1 MAQTL
6 IILFCSS
13 LTISLLA
20 ISSASLDTLTPN
32 QTIADGAKTTLISAA
47 GAFEMGFFSPGSSST
62 RYLGIWYNNIA
73 NGTVAWVAN
82 RNTPLSD
89 TSGVLR
95 FDHNGGLILTDGG
108 SNVVWSAKSS
118 KASADLVV
126 QLLDTG
132 NLVIRPVN
140 DSYPDNYL
148 WQSFDYPGD
157 CILPG
162 MKFGLDLTN
171 GVNRQLTSWKS
182 LDDPSTGVYRSGV
195 NGKGYPEI
203 FLWNGSD
210 TMFRLGPWNGIPFGG
225 RSSLLQNAIFTYNFV
240 LDEAGAYYMFQLLNA
255 STAMRLMLNSEGDLQ
270 FLTWH
275 DPKKGWE
282 ITVNLPTDKCDDFS
296 VCGANG
302 NCNMTKSKLGQ
313 EMCDCFEGFSPSNL
327 ENNEIKGLF
336 SGCVRKRM
344 LTCGNQDV
352 FSRYPGLKLPD
363 TQNSW
368 IDPRLNLDECKA
380 KCLNNC
386 SCTAYANM
394 DIKEGGSGCVLWFGD
409 LFDTREF
416 LASSQVLYLRTA
428 GEGSGIISRSKG
440 KAPVAIIVIV
450 VLVVVTVVLSLFL
463 LVVYKK
469 KKLRRKADQSQRED
483 FELPLF
489 EFARIAK
496 ATNNFSNNNKLGE
509 GGFGPVYM
517 GILEEGQEIAVKR
530 LSKTSKQGLDEFKNE
545 VLCIAKL
552 QHRNL
557 VRLLGCSIEEG
568 EMLLIYEFM
577 PNKSLDFFIF
587 DKVQSKLLDWP
598 KRYNIINGV
607 AKGLLYLHRDSRLR
621 IIHRDLKA
629 GNILLDHDMNP
640 KVSDF
645 GTAKSFWGSQSE
657 ASTTRVVGT
666 FGYMSPEYALDGIFS
681 FKSDVYS
688 FGVLVL
694 EIISGKRMKGFYQPD
709 PNLNLLGQAWR
720 LYNEQKF
727 LELVDKAILQS
738 CNYFEVCRAIQIALL
753 CVQPY
758 PEDRPEMELV
768 NLMLSSAIEMPRPN
782 QPGFFTAKKL
792 QDSNSS
798 SSLILDNSDV
808 FYSSDI

>member
-1 MAQTL
+1 MAQTP
-6 IILFCSS
+6 IILFCSTVIFS
-13 LTISLLA
+13 IFITTSFA
-20 ISSASLDTLTPN
+20 VGDTLTPN
-32 QTIADGAKTTLISAA
+32 QTIADVDNNTIISAN
-47 GAFEMGFFSPGSSST
+47 GAFEMGFFSPGNSRS
-62 RYLGIWYNNIA
+62 RYLGIWYKKIA

-95 FDHNGGLILTDGG
+95 FGYNGNLVLTGG
-108 SNVVWSAKSS
+108 ESDIIWSSNSS
-118 KASADLVV
+118 EPDADLVV

-132 NLVIRPVN
+132 NLVIRHTN

-157 CILPG
+157 TILPG
-162 MKFGLDLTN
+162 MKFGWDLVN
-171 GVNRQLTSWKS
+171 RFNRQLSSWKS
-182 LDDPSTGVYRSGV
+182 LYDPSPGNFISGV
-195 NGKGYPEI
+195 NIKGYPQI

-210 TMFRLGPWNGIPFGG
+210 TMFRLGPWSGIPFGG
-225 RSSLLQNAIFTYNFV
+225 RSSLIQNAIFTYNFV
-240 LDEAGAYYMFQLLNA
+240 FDKTEAYYMFQLLNT
-255 STAMRLMLNSEGDLQ
+255 STAMRLMLNAEGDLQ
-270 FLTWH
+270 FLTWN
-275 DPKKGWE
+275 DPRRGWE

-296 VCGANG
+296 ICGGNG

-313 EMCDCFEGFSPSNL
+313 EMCSCFDGFIPSSV
-327 ENNEIKGLF
+327 EKKNNRGQF
-336 SGCVRKRM
+336 NGCVRKIK
-344 LTCGNQDV
+344 LTCGSNDV
-352 FSRYPGLKLPD
+352 FSRYTGLKIPD
-363 TQNSW
+363 TQNSL
-368 IDPRLNLDECKA
+368 IDPRLNLEECKT

-394 DIKEGGSGCVLWFGD
+394 DIKEDGSGCVLWFGD
-409 LFDTREF
+409 LLDTREF
-416 LASSQVLYLRTA
+416 LASSQVLYLRMA
-428 GEGSGIISRSKG
+428 DEGLGTISRSKG
-440 KAPVAIIVIV
+440 KAHVTIIVIAV
-450 VLVVVTVVLSLFL
+450 LLVVAVTLCIFL
-463 LVVYKK
+463 LVIYKK
-469 KKLRRKADQSQRED
+469 KKLRRKGNMTFSSSHGDAGSRSQRED
-483 FELPLF
+483 LELPLF
-489 EFARIAK
+489 EFETIAK
-496 ATNNFSNNNKLGE
+496 ATNNFSHNNKLGE

-598 KRYNIINGV
+598 KRYNIITGV

-645 GTAKSFWGSQSE
+645 GTARSFWGSESE

-709 PNLNLLGQAWR
+709 PDLNLLGHVSTGVIFVID
-720 LYNEQKF
+720 EF
-727 LELVDKAILQS
+727 IV
-738 CNYFEVCRAIQIALL
+738 
-753 CVQPY
+753 
-758 PEDRPEMELV
+758 
-768 NLMLSSAIEMPRPN
+768 LSGI
-782 QPGFFTAKKL
+782 
-792 QDSNSS
+792 
-798 SSLILDNSDV
+798 
-808 FYSSDI
+808 Y